1 MAKSSYSK
9 VDEYGFERPEN
20 FNYES
25 YDAFMSEYMRT
36 LTRRAQR
43 WNALEKGIFKN
54 PNTLKR
60 FVRKGIPIDRRT
72 DVWMRISG
80 ADKIK
85 QNSPYTYSYM
95 KKQIHNKTII
105 ETIKIDLP
113 RTFPDNIFFISNET
127 LPEMLFG
134 VLATFAHQNKEVGY
148 CQGLNY
154 IAGLLLLATKD
165 EETSFWLL
173 KTIVD
178 QILPQYYISTM
189 TGLLTDLDVLD
200 DLIYKYE
207 PVVSRHIKAI
217 GMPWAMGTTK
227 WFICIFAEVLPTETV
242 YRIWDCLFYEG
253 SKIIFRVAIALIRL
267 HKQDILQAHE
277 LGELMMCFKV
287 MRNNEAVIDCHQFMK
302 DVFKLSG
309 NLSKNSIQKLR
320 EKYRK

>member
-25 YDAFMSEYMRT
+25 YDAFMSEYMGI

-43 WNALEKGIFKN
+43 WNALERGIFKS
-54 PNTLKR
+54 PSILKR
-60 FVRKGIPIDRRT
+60 FIRKGIPIDRRR

-80 ADKIK
+80 ADNMK
-85 QNSPYTYSYM
+85 QNSPYTYAYM
-95 KKQIHNKTII
+95 KKQIHNKSII

-127 LPEMLFG
+127 LPDMLFG

-173 KTIVD
+173 KTVVD

-217 GMPWAMGTTK
+217 GMSH
-227 WFICIFAEVLPTETV
+227 
-242 YRIWDCLFYEG
+242 Y
-253 SKIIFRVAIALIRL
+253 
-267 HKQDILQAHE
+267 
-277 LGELMMCFKV
+277 
-287 MRNNEAVIDCHQFMK
+287 MK
-302 DVFKLSG
+302 F
-309 NLSKNSIQKLR
+309 
-320 EKYRK
+320 

>member
-9 VDEYGFERPEN
+9 VDEYGFERSEN

-25 YDAFMSEYMRT
+25 YDAFMSDYMRV

-43 WNALEKGIFKN
+43 WNALENNIFR
-54 PNTLKR
+54 NTSVLKR
-60 FVRKGIPIDRRT
+60 FIRKGIPIDRRT

-85 QNSPYTYSYM
+85 QNSQYSYSYM
-95 KKQIHNKTII
+95 KKQIHNKAII

-113 RTFPDNIFFISNET
+113 RTFPDNIYFISNEA

-154 IAGLLLLATKD
+154 ITGLLLLATKD
-165 EETSFWLL
+165 EESSFWLL
-173 KTIVD
+173 KAIVD

-200 DLIYKYE
+200 DLISKYE

-253 SKIIFRVAIALIRL
+253 SKIIFRVAITLIRL
-267 HKQDILQAHE
+267 HKPEILGATE
-277 LGELMMCFKV
+277 LGELMMCFKA
-287 MRNNEAVIDCHQFMK
+287 MRSSEAVIDCHQFMK

-320 EKYRK
+320 EKYKK

>member
-217 GMPWAMGTTK
+217 GMT
-227 WFICIFAEVLPTETV
+227 
-242 YRIWDCLFYEG
+242 
-253 SKIIFRVAIALIRL
+253 II
-267 HKQDILQAHE
+267 E
-277 LGELMMCFKV
+277 
-287 MRNNEAVIDCHQFMK
+287 
-302 DVFKLSG
+302 
-309 NLSKNSIQKLR
+309 
-320 EKYRK
+320 